1 MNAIRLFVLPRERL
15 ETDLVVGRMKKPVKS
30 FQEYCATA
38 LHRLK
43 LDFNRVGILHS
54 QLFTVRLCILQINQ
68 SHLTSVEL
76 EYSSRITKLQQFI
89 RVRMC
94 LASRPGKRDRPNN

>member
-1 MNAIRLFVLPRERL
+1 MNAIRRFALPRERL

-43 LDFNRVGILHS
+43 LDFNRVRIGVLPSHALFMYDCTTLHS
-54 QLFTVRLCILQINQ
+54 ADK
-68 SHLTSVEL
+68 
-76 EYSSRITKLQQFI
+76 SRSFDF
-89 RVRMC
+89 
-94 LASRPGKRDRPNN
+94 S